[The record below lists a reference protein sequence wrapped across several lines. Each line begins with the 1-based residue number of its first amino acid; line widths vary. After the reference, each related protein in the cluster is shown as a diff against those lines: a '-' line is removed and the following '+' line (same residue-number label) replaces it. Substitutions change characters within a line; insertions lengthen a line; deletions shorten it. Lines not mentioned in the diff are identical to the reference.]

1 MAKFVVNNRKNKL
14 LELESSL
21 STFLEANTGAFMR
34 LSKPKRRKW
43 AIRRIK
49 HYLHTLQLLEQ
60 ANKLPKT
67 VSFVYVLHNKAHEGF
82 VKVGTTRSVEDRLSQ
97 YRVYTP
103 TPSDL
108 SIFYIPTLRDGYEIE
123 KQVLDTFSGLRAS
136 GEWIQSYSKPVED
149 YLKSLFEQE
158 FEEYINAVV
167 NY

>member
-1 MAKFVVNNRKNKL
+1 MAKFIVNNRKNKL

-21 STFLEANTGAFMR
+21 GMFLEANIGAFMR

-67 VSFVYVLHNKAHEGF
+67 VSFVYVLSNKAHEGF
-82 VKVGTTRSVEDRLSQ
+82 VKIGTTRSVEDRLSQ

-103 TPSDL
+103 RPSDL
-108 SIFYIPTLRDGYEIE
+108 SIFYIPTLCDGYEIE
-123 KQVLDTFSGLRAS
+123 KQVLSTFGNLRVS
-136 GEWIQSYSKPVED
+136 GEWMQSPSKPVED
-149 YLKSLFEQE
+149 YLKNVFEQE